1 MQSDKHNFVVVACS
15 VARQAIRLAKE
26 EGFLHKAEGAVRVRN
41 NIVKLYGNVLEP
53 SREVEEVWFPKI

>member
-1 MQSDKHNFVVVACS
+1 LTGVLSNFVVVACS

-26 EGFLHKAEGAVRVRN
+26 DGFLHKAEGAVRV
-41 NIVKLYGNVLEP
+41 VKLYGNVLEL